1 MHFAVLQKGS
11 AILCAC
17 GVTVSPSM
25 ALICLRSG
33 WSMGTVKDRYLYYE
47 KASDQYVGQT
57 VAGISALSIEFA
69 ASPAFFEFEDIDE
82 K

>member
-33 WSMGTVKDRYLYYE
+33 WSMGTIKDRYLHYE
-47 KASDQYVGQT
+47 KSGDYHVCCT
-57 VAGISALSIEFA
+57 VVDISALSIIFA
-69 ASPAFFEFEDIDE
+69 VSSAYFEFDGDDW
-82 K
+82 

>member
-1 MHFAVLQKGS
+1 
-11 AILCAC
+11 
-17 GVTVSPSM
+17 
-25 ALICLRSG
+25 
-33 WSMGTVKDRYLYYE
+33 MGTVKDRYLYYE